1 MRQVDEA
8 TIRAGLRAKLE
19 RLYGAAA
26 AECEAELNRLIERYR
41 PVIAAKL
48 DQGGYAQRIRAG
60 IDQRDVVL
68 IAYGDSISDGPDRS
82 PLQTMGDFVAEYLRE
97 AITILHLLPFY
108 PYSSD
113 DGFSVVDY
121 RAVDPALGDWEDL
134 RALGEELRLMFDFV
148 ANHISARSSWF
159 QRYLDGDPEY
169 ADFFIAADPA
179 ADLTAV
185 FRPRALPL
193 LTPFPKADGSI
204 VHIWTTFSVDQIDLN
219 YANWKVLLKMTGILL
234 EYIANGASL
243 IRLDAIGFLWKRI
256 GSSCMGLPETHW
268 VIQLW
273 REVLDLVCPAAL
285 LITET
290 NVPHQENL
298 RYFGDGTNE
307 AQLVY
312 QFPLPPLML
321 HTFYSGNAE
330 RLTRWAAK
338 LATPSPATTFFNF
351 LASHDGIGVL
361 PVSGILEPAELE
373 RMVQTVIRR
382 GGRVSYKNNP
392 DGTTRPYELNI
403 VYYDALADPQAGEA
417 LNIARFLGA
426 HAIMLALR
434 GLPAIYIHSLLG
446 SRNDQAGVERTGRAR
461 SINREKLRLAD
472 LERDLA
478 APDSLRRRVLEGFK
492 ELILLRGSR
501 MAFHPLGGQT
511 VLDVGAAVFALLR
524 SSPDR
529 SQYVLAL
536 HNVSDTEQLVVLDLG
551 AAGRTGFEKAV
562 DLRDGTVYRRMD
574 EVLAIRLKPYQFR
587 WLDLLP

>member
-1 MRQVDEA
+1 MRQIDEQ
-8 TIRAGLRAKLE
+8 TVRAGLRAKLE

-26 AECEAELNRLIERYR
+26 AAACEKELNRLIDRYR
-41 PVIAAKL
+41 AAIA
-48 DQGGYAQRIRAG
+48 QGGCARRTRAG

-68 IAYGDSISDGPDRS
+68 IAYADSICGGPDRS
-82 PLQTMGDFVAEYLRE
+82 PLQTMGDFIAAYLRE
-97 AITILHLLPFY
+97 AITALHLLPFY

-113 DGFSVVDY
+113 DGFSVIDY

-148 ANHISARSSWF
+148 ANHISARSRWVEG
-159 QRYLDGDPEY
+159 YLNGDPEY
-169 ADFFIAADPA
+169 ADFFIAADPGT
-179 ADLTAV
+179 DLAAV

-193 LTPFPKADGSI
+193 LTPFPKADGST
-204 VHIWTTFSVDQIDLN
+204 VHLWTTFSADQIDLN
-219 YANWKVLLKMTGILL
+219 YANWKVLLKMTGVLL
-234 EYIANGASL
+234 EYVRNGASL

-256 GSSCMGLPETHW
+256 GSSCMGLPETHG

-273 REVLDLVCPAAL
+273 RDVLDLVLPAAL

-290 NVPHQENL
+290 NVPHRENI
-298 RYFGDGTNE
+298 RYFGDGANE

-312 QFPLPPLML
+312 NFPLPPLLL
-321 HTFYSGNAE
+321 HTFYSGSAR
-330 RLTRWAAK
+330 RLTRWAAG
-338 LATPSPATTFFNF
+338 LETPPGETTFFNF

-361 PVSGILEPAELE
+361 PASGILEPDELE
-373 RMVQTVIRR
+373 RMIATVTAR

-417 LNIARFLGA
+417 LNIARFLCA

-446 SRNDQAGVERTGRAR
+446 SRNDQAGVEQTGRAR
-461 SINREKLRLAD
+461 SINREKLRLAEV
-472 LERDLA
+472 ERDLA

-492 ELILLRGSR
+492 ELIRLRGSR
-501 MAFHPLGGQT
+501 AAFHPLGEQI
-511 VLDVGAAVFALLR
+511 VLEAGAAVFALLR
-524 SSPDR
+524 RSPDG
-529 SQYVLAL
+529 SQAVLAL
-536 HNVSDTEQLVVLDLG
+536 HNVSDAEQPVTVDLG
-551 AAGRTGFEKAV
+551 AAGPDACGKAV
-562 DLRDGTVYRRMD
+562 DPRDGTGYPVNGR
-574 EVLAIRLKPYQFR
+574 VLAIRLEPYQVR